1 MIDPAVDAALR
12 AAFALLFL
20 VAANHKLRDPGR
32 FRTTLAEYRLLPGPV
47 VPLAAML
54 VIGVEV
60 VVAIALVA
68 SARRTPGP
76 VAAAAV
82 LAVYGAAIAVNLA
95 RGRRHIDCGCVGPA
109 VRRPISGWLVARN
122 AALAAAALAA
132 VAPVRPRPLVWVDAL
147 TVMGAT
153 ATLAALYASVDR
165 LLAHAPALAR
175 LRGEA

>member
-60 VVAIALVA
+60 VVAIALLA
-68 SARRTPGP
+68 PARRAPGP